1 MACRRACLGLACL
14 ATAAATCDLCPAGA
28 ANSTATATSLCRD
41 SEGRLIGNVIDPS
54 CAFCAVQGAANN
66 RNTAALCA
74 AASGSWAELSCSA
87 LAALVGAS
95 PPQAEQTVCS
105 NYQEALSFVRPG
117 NPCCAAAS
125 RIPQDAAVA
134 DLSGLAV
141 RVGLYQTDWPPW
153 WLWADGE
160 GEPRGLLSELMA
172 QLSTQLGGLNITWV
186 PVNAAAWSLG
196 QATLLEID
204 EANIRA
210 GWYDMAPAVI
220 LATSAV
226 HPAVGM
232 TPPFFYD
239 KAAVIVPKAFDSE
252 GSDLLRVFLPFY
264 GTLWAA
270 IVAYVFAAAVGM
282 SVLQQLNAAADRADD
297 VPRRSRPRLLLD
309 ALSGYGG
316 TLYAAFALLLQG
328 DQYECARSDRP
339 PARPTAPRPPD
350 LVAPDARADPRAH
363 RWTSVW
369 QRGLRLSVLIFAL
382 VITATYTANLAAAF
396 SRPTF
401 TISGPLS
408 REALRTAVVC
418 CPNPSA
424 CVRAAGLGYIADAFV
439 PAPTLAPACATDP
452 TSSACQLPFNQ
463 LQWCREAVHAGRAS
477 AIFTGTLPLAHSFL
491 YTGDLG
497 GCDDFTLAPGLE
509 ASARLTAGPDAGP
522 DACPSTPPAPDS
534 HACAMPAPSQRA
546 TLPPL
551 YLR

>member
-54 CAFCAVQGAANN
+54 CALCAVQGAANN

-95 PPQAEQTVCS
+95 PPQAERTVCS

-125 RIPQDAAVA
+125 TPQAAAVA

-210 GWYDMAPAVI
+210 GRYDMAPAVI

-239 KAAVIVPKAFDSE
+239 KAAVLVPKAFDVE

-339 PARPTAPRPPD
+339 PARPPATRPPD
-350 LVAPDARADPRAH
+350 LVSPDARADPRAH

-369 QRGLRLSVLIFAL
+369 QRGLRLSVLLFAL

-424 CVRAAGLGYIADAFV
+424 CVRAAGLGFIADAFV

-452 TSSACQLPFNQ
+452 TSSTCQLPFNQ

-509 ASARLTAGPDAGP
+509 ASAKRARA
-522 DACPSTPPAPDS
+522 SPPAPT
-534 HACAMPAPSQRA
+534 PAPTPTRRLPLDPARA
-546 TLPPL
+546 RVP
-551 YLR
+551 